1 MTWIRQTKVPSRLK
15 GFSVRTSLDCAA
27 AFQKI
32 AFDCVARVK
41 AGHGGVLAGNPEAVH
56 QMRVALTRL
65 RAAVSFFAPMTADA
79 KWRHLKKEIAWLNAS
94 LGAARDSDVLVA
106 YARRRRFRAWAQR
119 RTNQGLD
126 KCQARDHRRL
136 VRRLD
141 SQRFQSLMEAM
152 TDWIKRGP
160 WLRRWERNSLGKPAK
175 PLKAYSER
183 ELNRWRQRLILK
195 AGASNPLAPHAV
207 TVYGSGRSVSVTCW
221 KR

>member
-79 KWRHLKKEIAWLNAS
+79 KWRRLKKEIAWLKQMKP
-94 LGAARDSDVLVA
+94 AAEDDDLEHDIDATMPVLEQHLTQAMAIQSKLNKPADSTIKRDSVS
-106 YARRRRFRAWAQR
+106 RRVIR
-119 RTNQGLD
+119 
-126 KCQARDHRRL
+126 KRL
-136 VRRLD
+136 
-141 SQRFQSLMEAM
+141 
-152 TDWIKRGP
+152 
-160 WLRRWERNSLGKPAK
+160 
-175 PLKAYSER
+175 
-183 ELNRWRQRLILK
+183 
-195 AGASNPLAPHAV
+195 
-207 TVYGSGRSVSVTCW
+207 
-221 KR
+221 